1 MKKRNL
7 VAVILMLSMSVCL
20 FAGCTGNEAVNEP
33 ADSETVSVEGT
44 GNADVPEAEEV
55 SETINEENTEAVSE
69 EESSEAVEEVA
80 EDYSITAIE
89 ARINEIAESYP
100 NEDLRQIAAVVIGT
114 NVKYMTEEEVEEALN
129 TYEFTKAEV
138 NELFIQYFETKG
150 EMISLHDDILDGMDY
165 VMPDYM
171 AMSPIYLYCLNG
183 DEYEECVMIENVVIN
198 SFENKVSFRKL
209 EEPYEVI
216 DDIES
221 KLIAKMLVFG
231 TNDSYA
237 QYYPECLP
245 FVTE

>member
-33 ADSETVSVEGT
+33 ADSETVSVEET
-44 GNADVPEAEEV
+44 VNTDVPEAEEV

-89 ARINEIAESYP
+89 ARINEIAGSYP
-100 NEDLRQIAAVVIGT
+100 NEDSRQIAAVVIGT

-129 TYEFTKAEV
+129 TYEFTKEEV

-150 EMISLHDDILDGMDY
+150 EMILLHDDILGGLDY
-165 VMPDYM
+165 VMPDYA
-171 AMSPIYLYCLNG
+171 AMSPVYLYCLNC
-183 DEYEECVMIENVVIN
+183 DEYEECLVMENAVVSAFDNKTSFQDAKERQIIN
-198 SFENKVSFRKL
+198 
-209 EEPYEVI
+209 
-216 DDIES
+216 DDKS
-221 KLIAKMLVFG
+221 RSVAKMIVYG
-231 TNDSYA
+231 TSTSFVE
-237 QYYPECLP
+237 YYPECLP

>member
-33 ADSETVSVEGT
+33 ADSETVSVEET
-44 GNADVPEAEEV
+44 VNIDVPEAEEV

-89 ARINEIAESYP
+89 ARINEIAGSYP
-100 NEDLRQIAAVVIGT
+100 NEDSRQIAAVVIGT

-129 TYEFTKAEV
+129 TYEFTKEEV

-150 EMISLHDDILDGMDY
+150 EMILLHDDILGGLDY
-165 VMPDYM
+165 VMPDYA
-171 AMSPIYLYCLNG
+171 AMSPVYLYCLNC
-183 DEYEECVMIENVVIN
+183 DEYEECLVMENAVVSAFDNKTSFQDAKERQIIN
-198 SFENKVSFRKL
+198 
-209 EEPYEVI
+209 
-216 DDIES
+216 DDKS
-221 KLIAKMLVFG
+221 RSVAKMIVYG
-231 TNDSYA
+231 TSTSFVE
-237 QYYPECLP
+237 YYPECLP

>member
-33 ADSETVSVEGT
+33 ADSETVSVEET
-44 GNADVPEAEEV
+44 VNIDVPEAEEV

-89 ARINEIAESYP
+89 ARINEIAGSYP
-100 NEDLRQIAAVVIGT
+100 NEDSRQIAAVVIGT

-129 TYEFTKAEV
+129 TYEFTKEEV

-150 EMISLHDDILDGMDY
+150 EMILLHDDILGGLDY
-165 VMPDYM
+165 VMPDYA
-171 AMSPIYLYCLNG
+171 AMSPVYLYCLNC
-183 DEYEECVMIENVVIN
+183 DEYEECLVMENAVV
-198 SFENKVSFRKL
+198 SAFENKTSFQDAKERQ
-209 EEPYEVI
+209 I
-216 DDIES
+216 INDDKS
-221 KLIAKMLVFG
+221 RSVAKMIVYG
-231 TNDSYA
+231 TSTSFVE
-237 QYYPECLP
+237 YYPECLP

>member
-33 ADSETVSVEGT
+33 ADSETVSVEET
-44 GNADVPEAEEV
+44 VNTDVPEAEEV

-100 NEDLRQIAAVVIGT
+100 NEGLRQIAAVVIGT

-129 TYEFTKAEV
+129 TYEFTKEEV

-150 EMISLHDDILDGMDY
+150 EMIALHDDILGGLDY
-165 VMPDYM
+165 VMPDYA
-171 AMSPIYLYCLNG
+171 AMSPVYLYCLNC
-183 DEYEECVMIENVVIN
+183 DEYEECLVMENAVV
-198 SFENKVSFRKL
+198 SAFENKTSFQDAKERQ
-209 EEPYEVI
+209 I
-216 DDIES
+216 INDDKS
-221 KLIAKMLVFG
+221 RSVAKMIVFG
-231 TNDSYA
+231 TSTSFVE
-237 QYYPECLP
+237 YYPECLP